1 MNISATR
8 SLLLRVCAQ
17 AAACAAPLS
26 VRPLSVIAPHSVT
39 RRSRA
44 RSLSASLSAALLLC
58 ALLCAAP
65 ARAADGLDTSQDT
78 FGGGGIGG
86 VVALWID
93 ADQTALRVWR
103 SAEAEVLLRL
113 PRGTL
118 VTPLYAQP
126 PWTRVREPGGQ
137 EGWVYQGQLAQKP
150 PQAAP
155 ALAVIGLF
163 DPEPPSMILAEAA
176 ESARSTR
183 SATVHT
189 DDVHTDSVHSD
200 GVHAGGVHSD
210 AVHMGGAGLDAAGRT
225 LRDALDL
232 PLTPDDL
239 DDFLASGG
247 VGEFAPGRGP
257 APASA
262 IGQASFPR
270 MEATA
275 RAGGETER
283 QVGLN
288 LAAAALR
295 DMVTPAFGTA
305 RARYVNLVG
314 LAVARFAPGN
324 GARLRV
330 IVLESPRPVSFS
342 LPGGIVMLS
351 TGLLAAL
358 DNEAQLACVLAH
370 ETAHAALAHLWS
382 RALRA
387 PFLRNGG
394 RLDPAGVREPAF
406 RAMIDDLLRTALV
419 RGLDA
424 NLEFQADL
432 AAVEMVWRAG
442 YDPRELPRAIERIA
456 AAGKVVEKAEQGTPS
471 RAAEDAPKVWAA
483 LHPPTAERLAHLRLL
498 LISLPARNAL
508 ALNTARYRANR

>member
-1 MNISATR
+1 MHTSAIR
-8 SLLLRVCAQ
+8 SLLLRVSAQ
-17 AAACAAPLS
+17 AALRAAPLS
-26 VRPLSVIAPHSVT
+26 TTPHG
-39 RRSRA
+39 RA
-44 RSLSASLSAALLLC
+44 RRLSASLAMALLLC
-58 ALLCAAP
+58 ALLWAAP
-65 ARAADGLDTSQDT
+65 ARAADGVDAS
-78 FGGGGIGG
+78 GSGGIGG
-86 VVALWID
+86 AVALWID

-103 SAEAEVLLRL
+103 SAESEVLLRL

-183 SATVHT
+183 SAKVHA
-189 DDVHTDSVHSD
+189 DSVHAD
-200 GVHAGGVHSD
+200 GVHAD
-210 AVHMGGAGLDAAGRT
+210 GAGLGEAGQA

-247 VGEFAPGRGP
+247 VGEFAPGKGP

-262 IGQASFPR
+262 IGQASFPH
-270 MEATA
+270 MEAAA
-275 RAGGETER
+275 RPGGETER

-295 DMVTPAFGTA
+295 DMVKPAFGTA

-382 RALRA
+382 RALRS

-394 RLDPAGVREPAF
+394 RLDPAGVQHPAF
-406 RAMIDDLLRTALV
+406 RTMVDDLLGTTLV
-419 RGLDA
+419 QGLDA

-442 YDPRELPRAIERIA
+442 YDPRELPRAIERIE
-456 AAGKVVEKAEQGTPS
+456 AAGKVVEKADQHDTAS
-471 RAAEDAPKVWAA
+471 RAAEDVPKVWAA

-508 ALNTARYRANR
+508 ALNTARYRASR